1 MIGFWKIAAVKK
13 LRGFCRYEWQQLHVA
28 THSSTPIPLRSP
40 SFYLY
45 FPSFCLCSPP
55 VPEAVTAHSSTA
67 SSTAQPCHDP
77 RSCPAWLF
85 ADTSSCVPPRWHSCS
100 LEWLW
105 ATFLAT
111 YVQVNPIPSPYGI
124 KWFHENPCLHVRP
137 DTEFPSRLQR
147 DKKFGDNEL
156 QKQNNSDRAKPTRP
170 QTITDLLSQAPNPGG
185 YTCAPPALLPPQGF
199 LLPTL
204 RPRPILGMQKQS
216 KQTKW

>member
-1 MIGFWKIAAVKK
+1 MTAAS
-13 LRGFCRYEWQQLHVA
+13 RRDTQQH
-28 THSSTPIPLRSP
+28 TDSP
-40 SFYLY
+40 SLSLVLPL
-45 FPSFCLCSPP
+45 FPFILPLLSACYCSCDSPQQ
-55 VPEAVTAHSSTA
+55 HCQQH
-67 SSTAQPCHDP
+67 STAQPCHDP
-77 RSCPAWLF
+77 RSCPAWLS
-85 ADTSSCVPPRWHSCS
+85 ADTFSCVPPRWHSCS

-124 KWFHENPCLHVRP
+124 RWFHENPCLHVRP